1 MNEVKKYKSVEI
13 KGGECLAIDEIF
25 DYLDKGP
32 EAISKFDKEINKK
45 IFRVKDTGL
54 SSRVINY
61 LEKESVLNCRKRNE
75 LSWRKFSFKE
85 LFYLEIIKELRL
97 FGFENRQMKLLKENF
112 FSNDFGNG
120 ASVAIN
126 MVIDEKI
133 INLVVMSDGTTTF
146 YDEVG
151 MEYYMGTNQ
160 RSYIIININEIYN
173 DIKERLGDDRVVY
186 KDFMSTLSK
195 IFNKLDKK
203 EQQIIN
209 MIRSDKYQQI
219 AVRKKDDGQ
228 YIINATNTSINGKEK
243 EEVIQMLK
251 DGDFFDMNIKRRDGR
266 FVYVKKADSTKI

>member
-1 MNEVKKYKSVEI
+1 
-13 KGGECLAIDEIF
+13 
-25 DYLDKGP
+25 
-32 EAISKFDKEINKK
+32 
-45 IFRVKDTGL
+45 
-54 SSRVINY
+54 
-61 LEKESVLNCRKRNE
+61 
-75 LSWRKFSFKE
+75 
-85 LFYLEIIKELRL
+85 
-97 FGFENRQMKLLKENF
+97 MKLLKENF